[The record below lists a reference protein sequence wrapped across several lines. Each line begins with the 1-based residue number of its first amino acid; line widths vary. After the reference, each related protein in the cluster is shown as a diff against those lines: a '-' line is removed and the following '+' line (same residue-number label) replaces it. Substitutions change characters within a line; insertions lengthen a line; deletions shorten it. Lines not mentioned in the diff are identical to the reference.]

1 VSKVI
6 LYEHPSENQAP
17 FRLHRLVEW
26 AGYEWDEFEFIR
38 APSLTPSPSQV
49 VLAMGQESQEKVG
62 VNGSILSTRGYPYV
76 GSSHTV
82 IPTISP
88 AFIQAGNARYSAA
101 FINDL
106 QKAVAYA
113 NKRNPPQFCD
123 YLLDPSPL
131 RAYDYA
137 KAYRVALKA
146 DPNLKL
152 AFDIETPGKGD
163 DEEDAELGDAPDRTW
178 HIERIGF
185 SYRGLSGISFEWR
198 PEYMAAVRLFLE
210 SDGPKIVWNAGFDV
224 PRLKRAGIKIGG
236 IIHDGMVAW
245 HILHSDLPKS
255 LKFVATF
262 TCPWQTAWKHLSG
275 SRPAFYNCTDAD
287 VEYRAMG
294 AIEQALREADLW
306 KVYERD
312 VIELQPVLDFMSAK
326 GMPVDADVRLDR
338 AGKLAKLLT
347 QLKLE
352 MEASVPME
360 ARRIAHVYTNRPK
373 DTGGLLSRP
382 GSRQTTRCP
391 LCGVQKPR
399 KDHFKS
405 FVKKRNPCAGAT
417 PEDCIIGVEEFYRL
431 SEFTPSRDQFIRYH
445 QHLKRPLPKIWDPSK
460 QAMKVSFNEA
470 SLRKLMLKY
479 PDDKLY
485 SAVLQYRQA
494 DKLAGTYVGRIEE

>member
-347 QLKLE
+347 QLKLD
-352 MEASVPME
+352 MEAGAYGGTENSTCL
-360 ARRIAHVYTNRPK
+360 YQSTQN
-373 DTGGLLSRP
+373 TSGLLSCR
-382 GSRQTTRCP
+382 GSRRTTRMSS
-391 LCGVQKPR
+391 LRSEKPR

-417 PEDCIIGVEEFYRL
+417 PEDC
-431 SEFTPSRDQFIRYH
+431 
-445 QHLKRPLPKIWDPSK
+445 
-460 QAMKVSFNEA
+460 
-470 SLRKLMLKY
+470 
-479 PDDKLY
+479 
-485 SAVLQYRQA
+485 
-494 DKLAGTYVGRIEE
+494 